1 MDSVLRR
8 GVLIMDKKK
17 GDNEFKKVIAEIE
30 EKLQVL
36 IMRLNC
42 QISGRL

>member
-17 GDNEFKKVIAEIE
+17 GDDEFKKVIAEIE
-30 EKLQVL
+30 DKLKQLV
-36 IMRLNC
+36 
-42 QISGRL
+42 